1 MLIEPIKLVGEGEY
15 NINDIREIKATESYL
30 GMDQNIRECQNIEP
44 FYNCTTRHYMD
55 DLLRECKC
63 LPLNIRISNQVT
75 NSP

>member
-30 GMDQNIRECQNIEP
+30 GMDQDIRECQNIEP